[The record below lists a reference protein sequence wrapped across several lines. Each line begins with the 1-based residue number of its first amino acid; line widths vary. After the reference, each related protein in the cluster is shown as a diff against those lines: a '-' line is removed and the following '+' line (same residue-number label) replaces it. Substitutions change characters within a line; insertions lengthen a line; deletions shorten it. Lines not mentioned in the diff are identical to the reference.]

1 MTKNETPVALV
12 TGASR
17 GIGRSTAEK
26 LAARG
31 LRIAVHYRGNRAA
44 AEATLAS
51 LPGAGHALFAAELGA
66 AEAPKPLFDE
76 VLAAMGRLD
85 VLVNNAGI
93 FETHPIAEVGYE
105 EWQTMWE
112 RTIALNLMAP
122 AMLTF
127 LAAHHMRR
135 HGGGRII
142 NLSSRGA
149 YGGQTG
155 TAAYSA
161 SKAALNSLGHSAA
174 AAFAREQV
182 FVFGLAPGWVDTDMA
197 APHIHGENEQAVRD
211 KLPLGRVATAD
222 EIGAVATWL
231 AVDAP
236 PSMTGCIVDA
246 NGAVHLRP

>member
-1 MTKNETPVALV
+1 VAKNETPVALV

-17 GIGRSTAEK
+17 GIGRATAEE

-31 LRIAVHYRGNRAA
+31 MRVAVHYRGNRRA
-44 AEATLAS
+44 AEETIQS
-51 LPGAGHALFAAELGA
+51 LPGEGHTLFAADLGDA
-66 AEAPKPLFDE
+66 SAPKALFDQ
-76 VLAAMGRLD
+76 VLADLGRLD

-93 FETHPIAEVGYE
+93 FEKHPIAEVAYE
-105 EWQTMWE
+105 EWQSMWE
-112 RTIALNLMAP
+112 RTLALNLMAP

-127 LAAHHMRR
+127 LAAHHMRK

-182 FVFGLAPGWVDTDMA
+182 LVFGVAPGWVDTDMA
-197 APHIHGENEQAVRD
+197 APHIHGENEQQVYAGI
-211 KLPLGRVATAD
+211 PLGRVATAD
-222 EIGAVATWL
+222 EIGALTTWL
-231 AVDAP
+231 ALDAP
-236 PSMTGCIVDA
+236 PSMTGSIIDA